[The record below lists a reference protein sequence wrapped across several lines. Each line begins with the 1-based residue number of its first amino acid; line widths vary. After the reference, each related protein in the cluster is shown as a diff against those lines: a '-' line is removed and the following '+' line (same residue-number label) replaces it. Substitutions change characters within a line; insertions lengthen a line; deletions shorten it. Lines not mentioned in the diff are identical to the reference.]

1 MTKKAEMPVHEPPK
15 IAFPCEYPIRI
26 IGHSRADFRAVVLR
40 IVREH
45 APDFAEAEVTVRDSR
60 DGAYCSVRVNIV
72 ATGEPQLRALH
83 EALLANPSVKLVL

>member
-1 MTKKAEMPVHEPPK
+1 VTPVNEPPK
-15 IAFPCEYPIRI
+15 IAFPCDYPIRI
-26 IGHSRADFRAVVLR
+26 IGYGRPDFRARVLR

-60 DGAYCSVRVNIV
+60 DGGYCSVRVSIV

-83 EALLANPSVKLVL
+83 AALMADSAVKLVL

>member
-1 MTKKAEMPVHEPPK
+1 MNEPPK
-15 IAFPCEYPIRI
+15 IVFPCEYPIRI
-26 IGHSRADFRAVVLR
+26 IGYSRPDFRATVLR

-60 DGAYCSVRVNIV
+60 EGGYCSVRVNIV

-83 EALLANPSVKLVL
+83 AALMADPAVKLVL